1 MPSPAKRK
9 DTLPAVVSRVRL
21 ENGKRRADG
30 ALPEVVVFS
39 LADGTALRA
48 VVRRSARARR
58 FVLRLSEQG
67 ELRLAVPAGLALAG
81 QVERLADMLPGLE
94 RAWQAYCARRDE
106 AETDARALPERLCLP
121 VMGRDWSVRHGGDWQ
136 RGCAAGAR
144 GSRPPV
150 RVQDN
155 ARRVLLVETDSALT
169 LYGSADAELAASA
182 LRLWCRRQAESL
194 LPEIVRRQARRHGFA
209 VARVS
214 VRDQRSRWGSCTRDR
229 QGSGCISL
237 NWRAVLLPE
246 EDAVFLCLHELCH
259 IRQMN
264 HSPAFRQELARYAP
278 DWALRER
285 RLHDFWRELPWWA
298 RPVRG

>member
-1 MPSPAKRK
+1 MPPFLKGNNASAAAP
-9 DTLPAVVSRVRL
+9 RVRL
-21 ENGKRRADG
+21 ESGKCRADG
-30 ALPEVVVFS
+30 VPTEVVVFF
-39 LADGTALRA
+39 LDDGTQVRA

-67 ELRLAVPAGLALAG
+67 DLRLSVPAALPLAG
-81 QVERLADMLPGLE
+81 QEERLASLLPGLE
-94 RAWQAYCARRDE
+94 RAWRAHCARRDE
-106 AETDARALPERLCLP
+106 AGTDARSLPERLCLP

-155 ARRVLLVETDSALT
+155 ARRVLLVETDTALT
-169 LYGSADAELAASA
+169 FYGTADAELAASA
-182 LRLWCRRQAESL
+182 LRLWCRRQAESI
-194 LPEIVRRQARRHGFA
+194 LPELVRQQARRHGFA

-214 VRDQRSRWGSCTRDR
+214 VRDQRSRWGSCRRDR
-229 QGSGCISL
+229 EGAGCISL

-264 HSPAFRQELARYAP
+264 HSPAFRQELARHAA
-278 DWALRER
+278 DWPRRER
-285 RLHDFWRELPWWA
+285 RLHAFWRGLPWWA
-298 RPVRG
+298 RPATD